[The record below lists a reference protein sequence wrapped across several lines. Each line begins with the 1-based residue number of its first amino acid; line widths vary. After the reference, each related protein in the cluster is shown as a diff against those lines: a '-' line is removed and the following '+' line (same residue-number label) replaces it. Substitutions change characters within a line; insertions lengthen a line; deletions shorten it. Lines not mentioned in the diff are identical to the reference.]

1 MFLICTQAVSN
12 MFLICLQYVPQ
23 IWTRGLF
30 GRFDSWCTVIDA
42 VSIRVNNGVC
52 IDFSRD
58 PPAYVAD
65 QIAQCVRRWRWRR
78 VEGRFPH
85 LVQGGGGHGA
95 FMGPIFKLL
104 KEKGYDGTVSL
115 ELFSQYWWDK
125 DPKETLR
132 VGYERV
138 AEIVN

>member
-1 MFLICTQAVSN
+1 MPGDGQIN
-12 MFLICLQYVPQ
+12 LQTE
-23 IWTRGLF
+23 I
-30 GRFDSWCTVIDA
+30 
-42 VSIRVNNGVC
+42 
-52 IDFSRD
+52 
-58 PPAYVAD
+58 
-65 QIAQCVRRWRWRR
+65 
-78 VEGRFPH
+78 
-85 LVQGGGGHGA
+85 
-95 FMGPIFKLL
+95 KLL